1 MKLKPN
7 IKTIKNFSVLRPGGN
22 DTMLIKGLVK
32 DPAKKKLI
40 NDQMMSLYPNIEQ
53 VGFYDFNPA
62 TNTAT
67 LEMAGG
73 EFCGNAL
80 RSLAY
85 LILKGKAGEITARV
99 SGTNQKLLAGV
110 KENEAYAQIPV
121 LKNLS
126 SIRKIT
132 NNLYLIRLEGIVYLI
147 TKKPKD
153 FIPKELKKLGK
164 NLLKENGLLY
174 SEPAA
179 GVIFVTSNQPLL
191 CIDPVV
197 WVRDIQT
204 LFYETACA
212 SGTAAVGLW
221 KAKQSGLTF
230 IELTIRQPS
239 GQFINVS
246 IERNNKEFKKA
257 FIWGLVELIE
267 NKTIKS
273 DGGIYD

>member
-1 MKLKPN
+1 MTLN
-7 IKTIKNFSVLRPGGN
+7 IKTIKDFSILRPGGN

-40 NDQMMSLYPNIEQ
+40 NDQMMSLYPNVEQ
-53 VGFYDFNPA
+53 VGFYKFNA
-62 TNTAT
+62 KTKLAT

-85 LILKGKAGEITARV
+85 LILSGKAGEINVRV
-99 SGTNQKLLAGV
+99 SGTNQELLAGV
-110 KENEAYAQIPV
+110 KENEAYAQMPV

-126 SIRKIT
+126 SVRKIAK
-132 NNLYLIRLEGIVYLI
+132 NLSLIKLEGIMYLI

-153 FIPKELKKLGK
+153 FTSKELKKLGK

-191 CIDPVV
+191 YIDPVV

-221 KAKQSGLTF
+221 KSKQSGLPL
-230 IELTIRQPS
+230 IELTVRQPS
-239 GQFINVS
+239 GQFISVS

-257 FIWGLVELIE
+257 FIWGSVELIE
-267 NKTIKS
+267 NKTIKL
-273 DGGIYD
+273 DGGVYD